1 MLFSNL
7 FPGNR
12 TPLSIKKMSELKKLE
27 NFFKVIKKIDKNL
40 KFKIL
45 EIGAHPYGD
54 FKEVFHILLDHFPGS
69 EIYAFEV
76 DKEECEKLNK
86 ICKKGMKFFPIAL
99 GKKKET
105 RKFYETYMP
114 VCSSLYEPNQKF
126 LELYNSLN
134 IAYLKNITEIETI
147 SLDEFSN
154 SHDLGYVDFIKIDI
168 QGAELDVF
176 RGGIKT
182 LEKTLM
188 IVTEVEWV
196 EQYINQPLFGDINSF
211 LKDKDF
217 MIHKFLGYGTRSLKP
232 IILNQNKNFGT
243 QFLWSDAL
251 FIRNVMNVSKLND
264 EELIKSAV
272 FSYIYKSPDLTYFYL
287 KKFDE
292 KNNSSFC
299 NLFQE
304 VN

>member
-1 MLFSNL
+1 
-7 FPGNR
+7 
-12 TPLSIKKMSELKKLE
+12 MSELKKLE
-27 NFFKVIKKIDKNL
+27 NFFKVIKKYDENL
-40 KFKIL
+40 KFKIV

-54 FKEVFHILLDHFPGS
+54 FKEGFHILLDHFPGS

-76 DKEECEKLNK
+76 NKEECERLNK
-86 ICKKGMKFFPIAL
+86 ICKKGMKFFPTAL
-99 GKKKET
+99 GEKKEI

-114 VCSSLYEPNQKF
+114 VCSSLYKPKDEF
-126 LELYNSLN
+126 LKLYNNLN
-134 IAYLKNITEIETI
+134 VAYLKNTTEIETI

-154 SHDLGYVDFIKIDI
+154 NHRLEHIDFIKIDI

-176 RGGIKT
+176 KGGKKT

-188 IVTEVEWV
+188 IVSEVEWV
-196 EQYINQPLFGDINSF
+196 EQYINQPLFGDVSSF
-211 LKDKDF
+211 LRKEDF
-217 MIHKFLGYGTRSLKP
+217 MLHKFLGYGTRSLKP

-243 QFLWSDAL
+243 QFIWSDAL
-251 FIRNVMNVSKLND
+251 FIRNIMNVSKLSD

-287 KKFDE
+287 TKFDE

-299 NLFQE
+299 NLFQK

>member
-1 MLFSNL
+1 
-7 FPGNR
+7 
-12 TPLSIKKMSELKKLE
+12 MSELKKLE
-27 NFFKVIKKIDKNL
+27 NFFKVIKKYDENL
-40 KFKIL
+40 KFKIV

-54 FKEVFHILLDHFPGS
+54 FKEGFHILLDHFPGS

-76 DKEECEKLNK
+76 NEEECQKLNK

-99 GKKKET
+99 GEKKEI

-114 VCSSLYEPNQKF
+114 VCSSLYKPKDEF
-126 LELYNSLN
+126 LKLYNNLN
-134 IAYLKNITEIETI
+134 VAYLKNTTEIETI

-154 SHDLGYVDFIKIDI
+154 NHGLEHIDFIKIDI

-176 RGGIKT
+176 KGGKKT

-188 IVTEVEWV
+188 IVSEVEWV
-196 EQYINQPLFGDINSF
+196 EQYINQPLFGDVSSF
-211 LKDKDF
+211 LRKEDF
-217 MIHKFLGYGTRSLKP
+217 MLHKFLEYGTRSLKP
-232 IILNQNKNFGT
+232 IIFNQNKNFGT
-243 QFLWSDAL
+243 QFIWSDAL
-251 FIRNVMNVSKLND
+251 FIRNIMNVSRLND

-272 FSYIYKSPDLTYFYL
+272 LSYIYKSPDLTYFYL
-287 KKFDE
+287 AKFDE

-299 NLFQE
+299 NLFNG